1 MATIVVAQKAS
12 AAFPYAPVALAAA
25 LNNPAVVKVEYKSVA
40 TLADHNNAVVA
51 LTANGTTLTSVS
63 AILRYIVRSHD
74 NTLYGTDASSKSLID
89 EFIDRSQD
97 IISTSDF
104 KSLDVIFQQLNHHLT
119 FRSFFVGYKA
129 TVADIA
135 IWGALKANA
144 IFARQLKTGKD
155 LGTNLARWFNHISAQ
170 GFVDAALQEI
180 AKVADPKGNKT
191 VDQGSFDIN
200 LVDAEMGKVV
210 TRFPPEPSGYLHI
223 GHAKAALL
231 NKYFAEQYKGKL
243 IVRFDDTNP
252 SKEKEEYEESIK
264 EDLKLIGIA
273 PENYSHTSDYFE
285 QIYQLALQL
294 IKDGNAYVDD
304 TTQEQMRAE
313 RMDGIAS
320 KCRNLSVE
328 ENLRRFEEMK
338 NATEFGLTACLRAK
352 ISVDNPNKALRDP
365 VIYRCNLIPH
375 ARTGTAWKMYPLYDL
390 ACPIVDALEG
400 VTHALRTDEYHDRNP
415 QYQWFLDALKLRQ
428 VHIWEYSRLNFVYT
442 LLSKRKLTWFVD
454 QGRVQ
459 GWDDPRFPTIRGI
472 RRRGL
477 TMDALMTY
485 ILMQGASTSFVALE
499 WDKLWA
505 VNRKQVDPIAPRH
518 VAIESK
524 DRVKVTVKGAEAYH
538 FKEVPRHKKNEALG
552 NKKTAYGPTMWL
564 DQADAKELAQ
574 DEEVTLMDWGNAFVR
589 KIEKSA
595 DGVVTAIEAELHLQ
609 GDVKKTKR
617 KLTWLADGAEL
628 VSVLLKDYDYL
639 ITKKKIEEEDELK
652 DLLTPVTEFTTE
664 AIADGNVADLNKG
677 DIIQLERKGFYIVDQ
692 KAEAGKPAV
701 LILIPDGKSAS
712 MASKAAPVAQ
722 TDLKQAKESKK
733 QQKKEKGAAAP
744 AAPAAEKAV
753 SGKKAKAAAHA
764 AAKAAAPTWTG
775 PGPKPAEIA
784 ELEAKIEAAG
794 LKVRQL
800 KTDKAD
806 ADAVQAAVD
815 ELLALK
821 KALPERIAALTSL
834 ASAAAA
840 AADSFTM

>member
-1 MATIVVAQKAS
+1 MATIVIAQKAT
-12 AAFPYAPVALAAA
+12 AAFPYAPIALAAA
-25 LNNPAVVKVEYKSVA
+25 LHNPAVVKVEYKNVA
-40 TLADHNNAVVA
+40 TLAEHNNAVVA
-51 LTANGTTLTSVS
+51 LIADGTTLTTVS

-74 NTLYGTDASSKSLID
+74 NTVYGTDASSKSLID

-97 IISTSDF
+97 IINTSDF

-170 GFVDAALQEI
+170 GFAEAALQQI
-180 AKVADPKGNKT
+180 AKNSDNGKAKT
-191 VDQGSFDIN
+191 ADQGSFDIN

-231 NKYFAEQYKGKL
+231 NKYFAEHYKGKL

-264 EDLKLIGIA
+264 EDLKLIGIQ
-273 PENYSHTSDYFE
+273 PENYSHTSDFFE
-285 QIYQLALQL
+285 QIYQYALQL

-320 KCRNLSVE
+320 KCRDLSVE

-338 NATEFGLTACLRAK
+338 NATEFGQTACLRAK

-375 ARTGTAWKMYPLYDL
+375 ARTGTTWKMYS
-390 ACPIVDALEG
+390 
-400 VTHALRTDEYHDRNP
+400 RYHDRNP
-415 QYQWFLDALKLRQ
+415 QYQWFLDALKLRK

-454 QGRVQ
+454 QGRVE

-477 TMDALMTY
+477 TMEALMTY

-505 VNRKQVDPIAPRH
+505 VNRKQIDPIAPRH

-524 DRVKVTVKGAEAYH
+524 DRVKVTVKGADPYH
-538 FKEVPRHKKNEALG
+538 FMEVPRHKKNEQLG
-552 NKKTAYGPTMWL
+552 TKKTAYGQTIWL
-564 DQADAKELAQ
+564 DQADAKEFVQ
-574 DEEVTLMDWGNAFVR
+574 DEEVTLMDWGNAFIR
-589 KIEKSA
+589 KIEKNDA
-595 DGVVTAIEAELHLQ
+595 GVVTAIEAELHLE

-628 VSVLLKDYDYL
+628 VPVLLKDYDYL
-639 ITKKKIEEEDELK
+639 ITKRKIEEEDDLK

-664 AIADGNVADLNKG
+664 AVADGNVAELNKG
-677 DIIQLERKGFYIVDQ
+677 DIIQLERKGFYIVDRP
-692 KAEAGKPAV
+692 AEAGKPAV

-722 TDLKQAKESKK
+722 NDAKQAKEAKK
-733 QQKKEKGAAAP
+733 QKKEKGAASPAP
-744 AAPAAEKAV
+744 AAAEKPL

-775 PGPKPAEIA
+775 PGPKPAEIE
-784 ELEAKIEAAG
+784 ELEAKIEAQG

-821 KALPERIAALTSL
+821 KALPERISALAAL
-834 ASAAAA
+834 ANAAAA
-840 AADSFTM
+840 AADNFTM

>member
-1 MATIVVAQKAS
+1 MATIVVAQKAT
-12 AAFPYAPVALAAA
+12 AFPYAPVVLAAA
-25 LNNPAVVKVEYKSVA
+25 LHNPAVVKIEYKNVA

-51 LTANGTTLTSVS
+51 LTANGTTLTNIS

-74 NTLYGTDASSKSLID
+74 NTVYGTDASSKSLID
-89 EFIDRSQD
+89 EFIDKSQD
-97 IISTSDF
+97 IVNTSDF
-104 KSLDVIFQQLNHHLT
+104 KTLDVIFQQLNHHLT
-119 FRSFFVGYKA
+119 FRSYFVGYKA

-155 LGTNLARWFNHISAQ
+155 LGINLGRWFNHIAAL
-170 GFVDAALQEI
+170 GFVQAALQDI
-180 AKVADPKGNKT
+180 AKANDANKGAKAA
-191 VDQGSFDIN
+191 DQGSFDIN

-243 IVRFDDTNP
+243 LVRFDDTNP

-273 PENYSHTSDYFE
+273 PEHYSHTSDYFD
-285 QIYQLALQL
+285 QIYQYALQL
-294 IKDGNAYVDD
+294 IKDGKAYVDD
-304 TTQEQMRAE
+304 TPLEQMRAQ

-320 KCRNLSVE
+320 KCRDLPVE

-375 ARTGTAWKMYPLYDL
+375 ARTGTTWKMYPLYDL

-415 QYQWFLDALKLRQ
+415 QYQWFIEALNLRK

-454 QGRVQ
+454 QGRVE

-477 TMDALMTY
+477 TMEALMTY

-505 VNRKQVDPIAPRH
+505 VNRKQIDPIAPRH
-518 VAIESK
+518 VGIETK
-524 DRVKVTVKGAEAYH
+524 DRVKVTVKGADPYH
-538 FKEVPRHKKNEALG
+538 FREVPRHKKNETLG
-552 NKKTAYGPTMWL
+552 EKKTAYGPTIWL
-564 DQADAKELAQ
+564 EQADAKELAQ

-589 KIEKSA
+589 KIEKNA
-595 DGVVTAIEAELHLQ
+595 DGVVTAIEAELHLE

-617 KLTWLADGAEL
+617 KLTWLADGPEL
-628 VSVLLKDYDYL
+628 VPVLLKDYDYL
-639 ITKKKIEEEDELK
+639 ITKKKIEEDDDLK
-652 DLLTPVTEFTTE
+652 DILTPVTEFTTE
-664 AIADGNVADLNKG
+664 AVADCNVAELNKG
-677 DIIQLERKGFYIVDQ
+677 DIIQLERKGFYIVDK
-692 KAEAGKPAV
+692 KAEDGKPAV

-722 TDLKQAKESKK
+722 TDLKQAKEAKK
-733 QQKKEKGAAAP
+733 QQKKEKAAPAAAP
-744 AAPAAEKAV
+744 AEKPL

-764 AAKAAAPTWTG
+764 AAKAAPPTWNG

-784 ELEAKIEAAG
+784 ELEAKIEAQG

-800 KTDKAD
+800 KTEKAD

-821 KALPERIAALTSL
+821 KALPERIAALSAL
-834 ASAAAA
+834 ATAAAA
-840 AADSFTM
+840 AADSFSM